1 MAVTISVFN
10 GVPSV
15 LAQYGAIQKTNT
27 TGVETR
33 CPLFVTLRSV
43 DVSTFDATASGY
55 LRTLSTGT
63 YTTTGANELATANG
77 YTRGGKSLENVVLTY
92 SSGALTLTA
101 ADTKWVATGAGFSAK
116 SALLCYKTPGPVYA
130 GDVYYSSVPIAMI
143 DFDATITVS
152 AGFSLA
158 LAWSANEIFKWELA

>member
-1 MAVTISVFN
+1 MAVTVSVFN
-10 GVPSV
+10 GVPGF
-15 LAQYGAIQKTNT
+15 LAAYGAIQKTNT

-43 DVSTFDATASGY
+43 DVSTFDATDQNF
-55 LRTLSTGT
+55 LRTLGSNA

-77 YTRGGKSLENVVLTY
+77 YTKGGKSLENVVLTY

-116 SALLCYKTPGPVYA
+116 SALLCYQYPSPVYL
-130 GDVYYSSVPIAMI
+130 GDVYYTSVPVAMI
-143 DFDATITVS
+143 DFGATITVP
-152 AGFSLA
+152 AGLSLV
-158 LAWSANEIFKWELA
+158 LSWPANGIFKWELA